1 MPQEIACGQAPKGM
15 GPVVAQ
21 PNEGGPINGAPA
33 EGAGT
38 AVPAQEGR
46 SAVMTARVGRPAPD
60 FSAEG
65 FHQGAFKS
73 FQLSEFKGHWVLLCF
88 YPGDFTFV

>member
-1 MPQEIACGQAPKGM
+1 MPQEVACGQVPKGM
-15 GPVVAQ
+15 GPVAAQ
-21 PNEGGPINGAPA
+21 PNKGGFAKGVPVVGESAAAP
-33 EGAGT
+33 G
-38 AVPAQEGR
+38 QEGR
-46 SAVMTARVGRPAPD
+46 SAVLTARVGRPAPD